1 VLCIDNLQ
9 VALGRRV
16 LVDAL
21 TLRAAG
27 GEMWALLGPNGSG
40 KTSLLHTM
48 VGVLPPRRGQVRI
61 QDADVH
67 QSRAQTLARQV
78 ALLPQQ
84 EPTSFWGEVR
94 DYVMLA
100 RFAHGD
106 EHAPEAQLKVD
117 AALAQL
123 QLTPFARRRLQQL
136 SGGET
141 QRVRIAQ
148 TWVQDAPIM
157 CLDEPLQHLD
167 PQHQLSVMQ
176 HCAHLVRACHR
187 LIFIV
192 VHDSFW
198 ALRHCTHALLLY
210 GDGRV
215 DAGRAED
222 LITRANLARLYGV
235 DAQHFELVATS

>member
-1 VLCIDNLQ
+1 MLRIENLCI
-9 VALGRRV
+9 VAGQRV

-21 TLRAAG
+21 SLHAAP
-27 GEMWALLGPNGSG
+27 GEMWAVLGPNGSG
-40 KTSLLHTM
+40 KTSLLHTLA
-48 VGVLPPRRGQVRI
+48 GVWPPRAGHVRI
-61 QDADVH
+61 QDADVR
-67 QSRAQTLARQV
+67 QSPAKLLARRL

-84 EPTSFWGEVR
+84 ELNGFWGEVR
-94 DYVMLA
+94 DYVMLG

-106 EHAPEAQLKVD
+106 EHSPEAQLKVD
-117 AALAQL
+117 AALSEL
-123 QLTPFARRRLQQL
+123 QLTALARRRLPQL

-167 PQHQLSVMQ
+167 PQHQLRVMQ
-176 HCAHLVRACHR
+176 HCAHLVRAGQR
-187 LIFIV
+187 LLFIV

-198 ALRHCTHALLLY
+198 ALRHCTHALFIH

-215 DAGRAED
+215 N
-222 LITRANLARLYGV
+222 TV
-235 DAQHFELVATS
+235 